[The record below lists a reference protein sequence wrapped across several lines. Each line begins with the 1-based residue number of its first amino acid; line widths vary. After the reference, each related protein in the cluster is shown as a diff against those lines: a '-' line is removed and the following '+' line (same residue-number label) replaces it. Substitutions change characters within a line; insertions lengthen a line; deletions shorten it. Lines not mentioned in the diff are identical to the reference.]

1 MKNTVNQIEQLKIA
15 DLIPYARNSRT
26 HSDEQVAEI
35 AASIR
40 EFGWT
45 NPVLIDQKGTIVA
58 GHGRVLAARK
68 LGIETVPC
76 IRLGELSPAQ
86 IRAYVIADNKI
97 ALNAGWDEDMLAA
110 ELAALKEEDFDLG
123 MTGFT
128 DDEISEIIEELED
141 EPENPYSTKI
151 NGLIYEVRGEKP
163 KIDELFD
170 TSKCKQL
177 IGKIESSELPQE
189 ISKFLIAAASR
200 HVVFDYGK
208 IAEFYAHASKDVQE
222 LMEQSALVV
231 VDMDSAIE
239 NGYVQMTKV
248 IDEIQ
253 SRAMHE

>member
-1 MKNTVNQIEQLKIA
+1 MKNTVNQVEQLKIA

-128 DDEISEIIEELED
+128 DEEISEIIEELGD

-151 NGLIYEVRGEKP
+151 NGLIYEIRGEKP
-163 KIDELFD
+163 RIDELFD
-170 TSKCKQL
+170 TSRCKDL
-177 IGKIESSELPQE
+177 IDKIELSKLPQDV
-189 ISKFLIAAASR
+189 SKFLIAAASR

-231 VDMDSAIE
+231 VDLDSAIE
-239 NGYVQMTKV
+239 NGYVEMTKV